1 MTFVED
7 LFHNPIA
14 VAPALGWLV
23 AQSLKSLLYT
33 WLNKEFRKE
42 RLVGGGGM
50 PSSHSATVCALC
62 AVTAVKYGAT
72 GFYFPMTLFFAF
84 IVMYDAM
91 GVRRETGRQAE
102 VINAMIDDIK
112 MMTEGVTKVDSFEQL
127 KVLIGHSPLQVLA
140 GAILGIVIGLLVGI
154 MM

>member
-1 MTFVED
+1 MGRHMHAHVF
-7 LFHNPIA
+7 
-14 VAPALGWLV
+14 ALY
-23 AQSLKSLLYT
+23 A
-33 WLNKEFRKE
+33 
-42 RLVGGGGM
+42 
-50 PSSHSATVCALC
+50 
-62 AVTAVKYGAT
+62 
-72 GFYFPMTLFFAF
+72 LFF
-84 IVMYDAM
+84 VQDAAHSHIIASA
-91 GVRRETGRQAE
+91 GRQAE